1 MKRVLQGMGWCLGV
15 AVVAALA
22 FYGVRQ
28 VHSESQEPSEA
39 ANKESSQSAEKP
51 ATGPNGE
58 PIVHLK
64 PTEQAASGVRTTTL
78 ERVSGRTE
86 TQAVAV
92 VLSPQDLLDLR
103 TAYIAAAVQ
112 VEKAK
117 ATLNASSLEY
127 QRLSQLNQE
136 DKNASDKA
144 VQAAE
149 ATFRSDQATLHN
161 AEQTLELARMPALQH
176 WGPVVSG
183 WITGDTSS
191 LHDVLEGRRLLL
203 QVTLPNAIAATQRL
217 LVQAGQHTTEAILLS
232 QIPRVDPRFQT
243 PSYLYTAAAEKEL
256 VPGINLAA
264 FAPEGSQQKGV
275 LLPREAVLWWQG
287 KSWVYIETE
296 TGSFMR
302 KEVSLDTPLSNGWL
316 IRQGLMPGNHVVT
329 TGAQQLLS
337 QEFRSQTQVVGGGD
351 TD

>member
-1 MKRVLQGMGWCLGV
+1 MKRVLQGTVWCLGV
-15 AVVAALA
+15 AAVAALVL
-22 FYGVRQ
+22 YGVRR
-28 VHSESQEPSEA
+28 VHSESQESSEA
-39 ANKESSQSAEKP
+39 ASKEGSQSAEKP

-58 PIVHLK
+58 PVVRLN
-64 PTEQAASGVRTTTL
+64 QAGRAASGVRTAML
-78 ERVSGRTE
+78 ERINGRAE
-86 TQAVAV
+86 TQVVAL
-92 VLSPQDLLDLR
+92 VLSSQDLLDLR

-117 ATLNASSLEY
+117 ASLNASSLEY
-127 QRLSQLNQE
+127 QRLAQLNQE

-183 WITGDTSS
+183 WISGDTSS
-191 LHDVLEGRRLLL
+191 LHDVLEGRQLLL
-203 QVTLPNAIAATQRL
+203 QVTMPSNAQAAQRL
-217 LVQAGQHTTEAILLS
+217 LIQAGQKTMEATLLS
-232 QIPRVDPRFQT
+232 PIPRVDPRFQT
-243 PSYLYTAAAEKEL
+243 PSYLYTVAAANEL
-256 VPGINLAA
+256 VPGMNLVA
-264 FAPEGSQQKGV
+264 FAPGGSQQKGV
-275 LLPREAVLWWQG
+275 LLPRESVLWWQG
-287 KSWVYIETE
+287 KSWVYIETGK
-296 TGSFMR
+296 GSFMR

-316 IRQGLMPGNHVVT
+316 IRQGLMPGDHVVT
-329 TGAQQLLS
+329 TGAEQLLS

>member
-1 MKRVLQGMGWCLGV
+1 MKRVLQGTAWCLVFV
-15 AVVAALA
+15 AVAALA
-22 FYGVRQ
+22 FYGVRR
-28 VHSESQEPSEA
+28 VHSESQESPEA
-39 ANKESSQSAEKP
+39 ASKEGSPSAEKP

-58 PIVHLK
+58 PVVHLNQ
-64 PTEQAASGVRTTTL
+64 EARAASGVRTTTL
-78 ERVSGRTE
+78 RRVNGNTE
-86 TQAVAV
+86 TQVVAV

-103 TAYIAAAVQ
+103 TAYIAASVQ

-117 ATLNASSLEY
+117 ASLNASSLEY
-127 QRLSQLNQE
+127 QRLTQLNQE

-161 AEQTLELARMPALQH
+161 AEQALELARMPSLQR
-176 WGPVVSG
+176 WGPVVSK
-183 WITGDTSS
+183 WITGDTPS
-191 LHDVLEGRRLLL
+191 LEDVLEARRVLL
-203 QVTLPNAIAATQRL
+203 QVTLPDNTRAPQQL
-217 LVQAGQHTTEAILLS
+217 LLQADAHTTNALLLS
-232 QIPRVDPRFQT
+232 PVPRVDPRFQT

-256 VPGINLAA
+256 VPGMNLVA
-264 FAPEGSQQKGV
+264 FAPGGSRQPGV
-275 LLPREAVLWWQG
+275 LLPREAVLWWLG

-296 TGSFMR
+296 PGSFMR

-316 IRQGLMPGNHVVT
+316 IRQGLALGNHVVT